1 MSTGAHAADHQR
13 IDKWLWHARMVRT
26 RGDAA
31 ALAQAGYV
39 RINGKR
45 ITAPG
50 QKVARGD
57 VVTLALDRSVKVVQ
71 VEGFCEKRGAAPA
84 AKALYR
90 ELTEGSGVDVG
101 TKAAAGNSPG
111 ASRRI
116 GRKKGQTRDKCA
128 ACSPSNGAIERC
140 CFCVR
145 SPE

>member
-1 MSTGAHAADHQR
+1 
-13 IDKWLWHARMVRT
+13 MVRT

-71 VEGFCEKRGAAPA
+71 VEDFSDKRGAAPA

-90 ELTEGSGVDVG
+90 ELTTSSGAKVS
-101 TKAAAGNSPG
+101 AAAGHSLKVAPPNRP
-111 ASRRI
+111 
-116 GRKKGQTRDKCA
+116 
-128 ACSPSNGAIERC
+128 
-140 CFCVR
+140 
-145 SPE
+145 